1 MQCPETF
8 LEESKIT
15 IEIILVRRI
24 NAVDAVQV
32 KSESEDFED
41 YKFKEDKKAL
51 DDQGEVEGTNSF
63 LFSLNTSYLNS
74 SGLVLTFSTS
84 QT

>member
-8 LEESKIT
+8 LEESNIT

-41 YKFKEDKKAL
+41 HKFKEDKKAL
-51 DDQGEVEGTNSF
+51 DDQG
-63 LFSLNTSYLNS
+63 
-74 SGLVLTFSTS
+74 
-84 QT
+84 